1 MCQVGSCMQSQ
12 SRRPGPDADFVRRH
26 TIEVTVRD
34 GGRIRVRPILPDDKE
49 RLLAGLSHLS
59 PESRYR
65 RFFSATPT
73 LSRATLAYLTE
84 LDYADH
90 FAWVALDVD
99 QPGEPGVG
107 VARYIRDR
115 KEPEAAEA
123 AVAVADDHHRRGIGT
138 LLLEVIG
145 LTAHHH
151 GIDRLVALVLPSNE
165 PMKGLLHGLGARLAF
180 DPSSGCLRAELPA
193 PDGHDDLR
201 STATYQLLR
210 AAAAGAVELRP
221 PRAVSEDHPGE
232 EAGPA

>member
-1 MCQVGSCMQSQ
+1 MP
-12 SRRPGPDADFVRRH
+12 SRVHPPGPNADFVRRH
-26 TIEVTVRD
+26 TVEITLRD
-34 GGRIRVRPILPDDKE
+34 GGRIRVRPVLPDDKE

-65 RFFSATPT
+65 RFFSATSS
-73 LSRATLAYLTE
+73 LSPAMLAYLTE

-90 FAWVALDVD
+90 FAWAALDLD

-115 KEPEAAEA
+115 QEPEAAEV
-123 AVAVADDHHRRGIGT
+123 AVAVADDHHGRGIGT
-138 LLLEVIG
+138 LLLEVVG
-145 LTAHHH
+145 LTAHQQ

-180 DPSSGCLRAELPA
+180 DPSTGCLRAELPA

-201 STATYQLLR
+201 STATYELLR
-210 AAAAGAVELRP
+210 AAAAGAVEVRP
-221 PRAVSEDHPGE
+221 PRAASEEQPGE
-232 EAGPA
+232 EAGPG

>member
-1 MCQVGSCMQSQ
+1 MP
-12 SRRPGPDADFVRRH
+12 SRVHPPGPNADFVRRH
-26 TIEVTVRD
+26 TVEITLRD
-34 GGRIRVRPILPDDKE
+34 GGRIRVRPVLPDDKE

-65 RFFSATPT
+65 RFFSATSS
-73 LSRATLAYLTE
+73 LSPAMLAYLTE

-90 FAWVALDVD
+90 FAWAALDLD

-115 KEPEAAEA
+115 QEPEAAEV
-123 AVAVADDHHRRGIGT
+123 AVAVADDHHGRGIGT
-138 LLLEVIG
+138 LLLEVVG
-145 LTAHHH
+145 LTASQQ

-180 DPSSGCLRAELPA
+180 DPSTGCLRAELPA

-201 STATYQLLR
+201 STATYELLR
-210 AAAAGAVELRP
+210 AAAAGAVEVRP
-221 PRAVSEDHPGE
+221 PRAASEEQPGE
-232 EAGPA
+232 EAGPG